1 MALMKSRKIFL
12 IVFLVM
18 SSAVGM
24 TMAQDYIFDEDQS
37 VDVNEFS
44 SQPKTITVEITD
56 GVGSGDKG

>member
-12 IVFLVM
+12 IVFLVL
-18 SSAVGM
+18 SSAVGL

-56 GVGSGDKG
+56 GVGFGDKG

>member
-1 MALMKSRKIFL
+1 
-12 IVFLVM
+12 M

-44 SQPKTITVEITD
+44 SQPKTITVEIND
-56 GVGSGDKG
+56 GVGFVDKG

>member
-18 SSAVGM
+18 SSAVGL

-37 VDVNEFS
+37 VGVNEFS
-44 SQPKTITVEITD
+44 SQTKTITVEITD